1 MLLSHEGVKAD
12 TWLTEFVGRTVRRP
26 VLSEFAGA
34 LVKEAAETLG
44 VKQNELDHAMWSFA
58 STTRLKSMP
67 EIP

>member
-1 MLLSHEGVKAD
+1 MA
-12 TWLTEFVGRTVRRP
+12 
-26 VLSEFAGA
+26 LSEFAGA